1 MPTVALFEN
10 VLMNN
15 LNFDILD
22 MKVVDKRE
30 VWLKSTNMVK
40 RRFDSWTRTDI

>member
-15 LNFDILD
+15 HNFNILD
-22 MKVVDKRE
+22 MEVVDKRE
-30 VWLKSTNMVK
+30 VWLKSTNMEK
-40 RRFDSWTRTDI
+40 ELD

>member
-1 MPTVALFEN
+1 MYPVMREQIALVLMPTVALFEN

-22 MKVVDKRE
+22 MEVVDKRE
-30 VWLKSTNMVK
+30 V
-40 RRFDSWTRTDI
+40 

>member
-15 LNFDILD
+15 HNFDILD
-22 MKVVDKRE
+22 MEVVDKRE
-30 VWLKSTNMVK
+30 VWLKSMNMEK
-40 RRFDSWTRTDI
+40 ELD